1 MASSSNQATHESNS
15 EERVSVSVKL
25 QDIVDQGA
33 LIYPVESVTTGSVWY
48 STLPSGRGRVS
59 ET

>member
-15 EERVSVSVKL
+15 EERVSVLVKL
-25 QDIVDQGA
+25 QNIVDQGG
-33 LIYPVESVTTGSVWY
+33 LTYPVESVTTGPVWY
-48 STLPSGRGRVS
+48 FTLPSGKIRVS